1 MRLIKT
7 IIIIVLFIGSL
18 LLAYAAISKV
28 TGMPSLKSFF
38 KKETS
43 VIENTP
49 IIVREMKKIAQLLT
63 QRYYDECIVDSV
75 VGDKIEHASEMMINN
90 PILLNKGLYLR
101 KDGLVLVD
109 RRYVLIAS
117 GLVKAG
123 FDLQTMNENDI
134 EVFEDSISC
143 VLPAPVVTDVI
154 INPSGFETFEEKG
167 FWTFNERKAIQQRA
181 KSRLK
186 SSAIQKG
193 ILEKSREQGIMTLQ
207 RFFKS
212 LGYEKVYIKVEN
224 G

>member
-1 MRLIKT
+1 MRIIKT

-28 TGMPSLKSFF
+28 TGMPGIKSLF
-38 KKETS
+38 KKESS

-75 VGDKIEHASEMMINN
+75 VGDKIEKASEMMINN

-109 RRYVLIAS
+109 KRYVLIAS

-123 FDLQTMNENDI
+123 FDLQRMDENDI
-134 EVFEDSISC
+134 KVFKDSISC
-143 VLPAPVVTDVI
+143 TLPAPEVTDVI
-154 INPSGFETFEEKG
+154 INPSGFETFEEEG

-193 ILEKSREQGIMTLQ
+193 ILEKSREQGIRILQ

-212 LGYEKVYIKVEN
+212 LGYEKVYIEVVKA
-224 G
+224 